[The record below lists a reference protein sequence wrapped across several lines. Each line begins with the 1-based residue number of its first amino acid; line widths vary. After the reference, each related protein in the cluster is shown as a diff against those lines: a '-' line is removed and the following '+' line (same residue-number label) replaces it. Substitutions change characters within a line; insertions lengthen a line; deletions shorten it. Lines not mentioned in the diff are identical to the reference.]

1 MNKFEIISDI
11 IKKRRTVKPAKM
23 NGKIIPDSQVKQL
36 LQLADWAPTHK
47 HTEPWR
53 FIVYAGSKAKEF
65 VQQHAELYRKSVPE
79 EQFKKDK
86 YEKIL
91 GNAVN
96 LSHLIV
102 CVMKRDEQERIP
114 EIEEISAASAA
125 VQNILLGAE
134 CGRPARL
141 DAAVEGVREQRRGST
156 RPADAGPVPCGAR
169 RGSLRSHRDERA
181 RPALRRPLV
190 QRGAV
195 HRPEGRHPGRAPQGE
210 SHPVGTALPHA
221 RRRRRQ
227 PEGIRHRTGA
237 PGKPHLRRAPAVS
250 PGPQHDRAGRAD
262 QLLAVAG
269 LAHLV
274 TEHRNPG
281 DDACGLPRRGDVGIS
296 ACACIPEAL
305 RPENGYPNACLDRTG
320 GSSIVDPM
328 GDYVAGPVF
337 DVETIVYGDID
348 PGVIAQ
354 SKSVHNVT
362 GGYSRWDLFS
372 LATRQESYAPVVA
385 YGPAAQSAGSP
396 ADKAEER
403 IAALERQIEALRE
416 ELKREK

>member
-134 CGRPARL
+134 SLGI
-141 DAAVEGVREQRRGST
+141 
-156 RPADAGPVPCGAR
+156 AGFW
-169 RGSLRSHRDERA
+169 S
-181 RPALRRPLV
+181 
-190 QRGAV
+190 
-195 HRPEGRHPGRAPQGE
+195 
-210 SHPVGTALPHA
+210 
-221 RRRRRQ
+221 
-227 PEGIRHRTGA
+227 
-237 PGKPHLRRAPAVS
+237 
-250 PGPQHDRAGRAD
+250 
-262 QLLAVAG
+262 
-269 LAHLV
+269 
-274 TEHRNPG
+274 
-281 DDACGLPRRGDVGIS
+281 
-296 ACACIPEAL
+296 
-305 RPENGYPNACLDRTG
+305 TG
-320 GSSIVDPM
+320 GMTHSSLMKEFLGLNSRDK
-328 GDYVAGPVF
+328 
-337 DVETIVYGDID
+337 
-348 PGVIAQ
+348 VI
-354 SKSVHNVT
+354 
-362 GGYSRWDLFS
+362 GLIYLGYSDSGYEGKRVI
-372 LATRQESYAPVVA
+372 PVD
-385 YGPAAQSAGSP
+385 
-396 ADKAEER
+396 DK
-403 IAALERQIEALRE
+403 ITW
-416 ELKREK
+416 K

>member
-65 VQQHAELYRKSVPE
+65 VQQHAELYRKSVPD

-134 CGRPARL
+134 SLGI
-141 DAAVEGVREQRRGST
+141 
-156 RPADAGPVPCGAR
+156 AGFW
-169 RGSLRSHRDERA
+169 S
-181 RPALRRPLV
+181 
-190 QRGAV
+190 
-195 HRPEGRHPGRAPQGE
+195 
-210 SHPVGTALPHA
+210 
-221 RRRRRQ
+221 
-227 PEGIRHRTGA
+227 
-237 PGKPHLRRAPAVS
+237 
-250 PGPQHDRAGRAD
+250 
-262 QLLAVAG
+262 
-269 LAHLV
+269 
-274 TEHRNPG
+274 
-281 DDACGLPRRGDVGIS
+281 
-296 ACACIPEAL
+296 
-305 RPENGYPNACLDRTG
+305 TG
-320 GSSIVDPM
+320 GMTHSSLMKEFLGLNSRDK
-328 GDYVAGPVF
+328 
-337 DVETIVYGDID
+337 
-348 PGVIAQ
+348 VI
-354 SKSVHNVT
+354 
-362 GGYSRWDLFS
+362 GLIYLGYSDSGYEGKRVI
-372 LATRQESYAPVVA
+372 PVD
-385 YGPAAQSAGSP
+385 
-396 ADKAEER
+396 DK
-403 IAALERQIEALRE
+403 ITW
-416 ELKREK
+416 K

>member
-96 LSHLIV
+96 LSHIIV

-134 CGRPARL
+134 SLGI
-141 DAAVEGVREQRRGST
+141 
-156 RPADAGPVPCGAR
+156 AGFW
-169 RGSLRSHRDERA
+169 S
-181 RPALRRPLV
+181 
-190 QRGAV
+190 
-195 HRPEGRHPGRAPQGE
+195 
-210 SHPVGTALPHA
+210 
-221 RRRRRQ
+221 
-227 PEGIRHRTGA
+227 
-237 PGKPHLRRAPAVS
+237 
-250 PGPQHDRAGRAD
+250 
-262 QLLAVAG
+262 
-269 LAHLV
+269 
-274 TEHRNPG
+274 
-281 DDACGLPRRGDVGIS
+281 
-296 ACACIPEAL
+296 
-305 RPENGYPNACLDRTG
+305 TG
-320 GSSIVDPM
+320 GMTHSSRMKEFLGLNSRDK
-328 GDYVAGPVF
+328 
-337 DVETIVYGDID
+337 
-348 PGVIAQ
+348 VI
-354 SKSVHNVT
+354 
-362 GGYSRWDLFS
+362 GLIYLGYSDSGYEGKRVI
-372 LATRQESYAPVVA
+372 PVD
-385 YGPAAQSAGSP
+385 
-396 ADKAEER
+396 DK
-403 IAALERQIEALRE
+403 ITW
-416 ELKREK
+416 K